1 MEFTPCHPQPFTFQ
15 QAISFDP
22 EVSAD
27 EISRLQNSISHL
39 KRTQEELQEYGD
51 DPDIAQAIKENNQ
64 TLASQ
69 DERIFMLKLALTQ
82 RGASNATGAHYDLPP
97 EPAPESR
104 NGRHA
109 SGGFGTGDIGLEPLD
124 APLPGGNSGLGSSN
138 STGEDEEES
147 GVHL

>member
-1 MEFTPCHPQPFTFQ
+1 MDFIPCHPQPFTFQ

-27 EISRLQNSISHL
+27 EIGRLQNSISHL
-39 KRTQEELQEYGD
+39 KRTQEELQEYAE

-82 RGASNATGAHYDLPP
+82 HGASNATSAHYDLPP
-97 EPAPESR
+97 EPEPESR
-104 NGRHA
+104 NGRH
-109 SGGFGTGDIGLEPLD
+109 GGFTSDNGLEPLD
-124 APLPGGNSGLGSSN
+124 APLPGDNSDIGPSN
-138 STGEDEEES
+138 STGEGEQES